1 MRILFIDIDT
11 LRADHLGSYGYLR
24 ETSPNIDDVAKEGI
38 RFDNYYCS
46 DAPCLPSRG
55 ALSTGKFGIKTGL
68 VGHGG
73 TTADM
78 RIEGK
83 NRDFQDKLAYMS
95 LPALL
100 KNIGFHT
107 VTVSPFGERHSA
119 WWFYAGFNE
128 VYNPGKRGHE
138 RADEVVPLALEWLNK
153 NAMSDNWFLHVNVWD
168 PHTPYRTPS
177 DFGDPFENSPIP
189 GWYNEELIK
198 RHRKLAGPHTAQDLN
213 MYDNRED
220 PRFPRQPGEIKNMND
235 LKQLIDG
242 YDTGIR
248 YADFWI
254 GKIIDMLKEKRV
266 YENTA
271 VIISADHG
279 ENIGELG
286 IYAEHATADNITSR
300 IPLIIKWPGGLKSH
314 VHQGF
319 LYNLDLIPTLYEIFE
334 SEIKSK
340 FSEEY
345 IQKFKKEMDGISF
358 ADVIFKGEKI
368 SRKYLILSQMAH
380 VCQRS
385 VRFDDWI
392 YMRSYHDGYH
402 LFPKEMLFNLKE
414 DPHERNDIAKESPE
428 ICREALSYLNE
439 WHDEMMKELP
449 EGYQVD
455 PLQTV
460 LKEGGPYHA
469 RGHLKTYYERLK
481 ETGREKAAEELKRKY
496 PAEF

>member
-1 MRILFIDIDT
+1 M
-11 LRADHLGSYGYLR
+11 
-24 ETSPNIDDVAKEGI
+24 V
-38 RFDNYYCS
+38 
-46 DAPCLPSRG
+46 PS
-55 ALSTGKFGIKTGL
+55 
-68 VGHGG
+68 
-73 TTADM
+73 
-78 RIEGK
+78 
-83 NRDFQDKLAYMS
+83 
-95 LPALL
+95 
-100 KNIGFHT
+100 
-107 VTVSPFGERHSA
+107 
-119 WWFYAGFNE
+119 
-128 VYNPGKRGHE
+128 
-138 RADEVVPLALEWLNK
+138 ALEWLNK
-153 NAMSDNWFLHVNVWD
+153 NAESDNWFLHVNVWD

-319 LYNLDLIPTLYEIFE
+319 LYNLDLISTLYEIFE

-345 IQKFKKEMDGISF
+345 IQMFKKEMDGISF